1 MEQTPQWLNDA
12 ILAAGMTAFAE
23 GLEPKTLPKRAPES
37 RPTIDDE
44 PPILPLH

>member
-12 ILAAGMTAFAE
+12 ILAAGMTCFAE
-23 GLEPKTLPKRAPES
+23 GLEPKTLKRAPES
-37 RPTIDDE
+37 RQPLDDN

>member
-12 ILAAGMTAFAE
+12 VLAAGMTAFAE
-23 GLEPKTLPKRAPES
+23 GLEPKTIKRAPES
-37 RPTIDDE
+37 RQPLDDY

>member
-23 GLEPKTLPKRAPES
+23 GLEPKTLKRPAES
-37 RPTIDDE
+37 RQTLDDE